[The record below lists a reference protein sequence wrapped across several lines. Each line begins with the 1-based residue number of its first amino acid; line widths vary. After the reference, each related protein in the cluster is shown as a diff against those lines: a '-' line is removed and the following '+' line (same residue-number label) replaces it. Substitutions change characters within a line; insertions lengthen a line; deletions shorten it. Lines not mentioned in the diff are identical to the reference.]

1 MLVEYDLNRFSICM
15 LSLSCEKLH
24 QRSFLALRDKMLLKP
39 ENWTPYQQCFQRK
52 VLIKRRKYKKL
63 INTNLNQN
71 RLGRSEKGA
80 LPFMT
85 VAEPNRKKK
94 ISFLPGKGSR
104 NERRLSQVRQQK
116 QLYFKLSI
124 SPVDSV
130 YYSSPIS
137 FSLL

>member
-1 MLVEYDLNRFSICM
+1 MHFSSYVRQYIHESSFQT
-15 LSLSCEKLH
+15 LKNKKPLKL
-24 QRSFLALRDKMLLKP
+24 
-39 ENWTPYQQCFQRK
+39 ENLTLDQQCFQRK